1 MTVSDKEIKRHT
13 MISFVKY
20 IVSVLASALLL
31 VSCVDE
37 KFYTDD
43 YISAGVSELTATVGF
58 KAFTPALETR
68 AAGDAIKEINS
79 LWLVI
84 YEQDENGAWKL
95 EKDGKI
101 EITAADH
108 QLTTSIADNTRPDDV
123 PQPDSQT
130 ETRTGRASFRLRH
143 QNGQYKVYAVA
154 NCDTLSKVEDTEID
168 TPEKLKSLQ
177 LTWDA
182 KDIHKNAEMFG
193 FFTNDKDKFGSD
205 DEPVTIGPNLEL
217 HAWIR
222 RAASKVTVAFNGAGL
237 HDGVSIYP
245 LTVSIK
251 DIPLH
256 CPLGSDN
263 TEPDVL
269 IDGEM
274 IKYYEGDTPP
284 TDISSITGNGLVI
297 NKETT
302 VDQSRHAE
310 TAPALY
316 FYENVQGSGEDM
328 PDKRQ
333 DANGDKTL
341 DHPGLPGDD
350 TYRLKDDVPYGTYIE
365 VQAIWRSTNAAR
377 QGSGIVKYRF
387 MLGKDVIK
395 DYDAERNYHYK
406 LTMNFKNFA
415 NDVDWHIEYRSQTFE
430 VSEPQSFNYQ
440 GKILVPDKSWPNL
453 KHEFSDTL
461 TVTVA
466 SYIEGNDGTRQP
478 VKMEILSGKD
488 WLDCK
493 EDVGD
498 HPYEVK
504 YKFTVNSDVLKPD
517 EEIDINA
524 KLKAASSKSEDINN
538 PYNLADPNGTANS
551 IVCTAN
557 CYMIDA
563 PGWYIFPLVYGNA
576 IHNGKE
582 NESSYKYTGG
592 SGSNFL
598 STFVNHLNQPIT
610 SPYIKEN
617 TGCNPQVACLVW
629 MDTYDDLSDNPGGI
643 IRPHFTWTAPQN
655 KIDESPTYMPNA
667 YGGKGGIRF
676 YIDPQ
681 RIKQGNAVIAICDKE
696 PTMNSNNFYQFDAIW
711 SWHIWVTR
719 LDVDEKDKAIEVTAH
734 DTTRKFEF
742 MPMNLGWCSEDGEKI
757 KYYKE
762 RTAEIKFSSG
772 GKSKTVKIVKK
783 SHLAFTRG
791 NNPYYQWG
799 RKDPFIAAVVP
810 DKTDGNKQWYNY
822 VGVRDGRNPPVLSPD
837 NSGSGNITTRN
848 ALAQLI
854 RHPDKWHNP
863 PYYWGLKDNKW
874 QNISNNETYSN
885 LWEGRPGTD
894 PMAQTLKTV
903 YDPCPV
909 GYQVTHYNAFTGFT
923 TTGDNTSWPPE
934 WYDVQVGN
942 IMSGN
947 PTEGLYEFYTNSE
960 KNQSIIFP
968 QTGYRD
974 WVDWSNIYHFNLI
987 GYVWAAGNVK
997 NDDNNSYN
1005 FEFSRKD
1012 EAGSSYIRPKN
1023 TYYPTDGM
1031 PVRPVRNGKHGMD
1044 TP

>member
-1 MTVSDKEIKRHT
+1 MK
-13 MISFVKY
+13 SFVKF
-20 IVSVLASALLL
+20 IVSILPSALLL

-43 YISAGVSELTATVGF
+43 YIPDGVSEFTATVDF

-84 YEQDENGAWKL
+84 YEQDGNGAWKL

-143 QNGQYKVYAVA
+143 KNGQYKIYAVA
-154 NCDTLSKVEDTEID
+154 NCDTISKVEGTKID

-177 LTWDA
+177 LTWDT

-205 DEPVTIGPNLEL
+205 DESVTIGPNREL

-222 RAASKVTVAFNGAGL
+222 RTASKVTVAFNGEGL

-284 TDISSITGNGLVI
+284 TDIGSIAGNGLVI
-297 NKETT
+297 NKETS
-302 VDQSRHAE
+302 VNMSLHAE

-316 FYENVQGSGEDM
+316 FYENMQGSGEDM

-365 VQAIWRSTNAAR
+365 VQAIWRSTNTER

-415 NDVDWHIEYRSQTFE
+415 NDVDWHIDYREQTFE
-430 VSEPQSFNYQ
+430 VSEPQPFNYQ
-440 GKILVPDKSWPNL
+440 GKVFVPDKSWPNL

-466 SYIEGNDGTRQP
+466 SYIEGNDGTIQP
-478 VKMEILSGKD
+478 VNYEILSGGE
-488 WLDCK
+488 WLECK
-493 EDVGD
+493 RIAPGD

-504 YKFTVNSDVLKPD
+504 YKFTVKKDVLKPD
-517 EEIDINA
+517 KEIDINQE
-524 KLKAASSKSEDINN
+524 LKAATSKSDDINK
-538 PYNLADPNGTANS
+538 PYNLADPNGTPDN

-576 IHNGKE
+576 IHNGTV
-582 NESSYKYTGG
+582 NESSYKSTG
-592 SGSNFL
+592 SSDDSFL
-598 STFVNHLNQPIT
+598 SSFVNHLGNPIT

-629 MDTYDDLSDNPGGI
+629 MDTYDDLSNNPGGI
-643 IRPHFTWTAPQN
+643 IRPHFTWGGAAD
-655 KIDESPTYMPNA
+655 KIEESPKYMPNA

-676 YIDPQ
+676 YVDPQ
-681 RIKQGNAVIAICDKE
+681 RIKQGNAVIAICDKA
-696 PTMNSNNFYQFDAIW
+696 PTTNSNAFYQFDAIW

-719 LDVDEKDKAIEVTAH
+719 LDVKEKDKTIEVTAH
-734 DTTRKFEF
+734 DPSRKFEF

-757 KYYKE
+757 KYYEE
-762 RTAEIKFSSG
+762 RVAEIKFSSG
-772 GKSKTVKIVKK
+772 GKNETVKIVKK
-783 SHLAFTRG
+783 SHIAFTYG

-799 RKDPFIAAVVP
+799 RKDPFIAAKKGEA
-810 DKTDGNKQWYNY
+810 DNNKPWYNY
-822 VGVRDGRNPPVLSPD
+822 AGVRDGRNPPRLTNDSPD
-837 NSGSGNITTRN
+837 YDSERLTTRQ
-848 ALAQLI
+848 ALGHLI
-854 RHPDKWHNP
+854 RHPETWHNP
-863 PYYWGLKDNKW
+863 PREWKKDETVTDRDYWRYFSK
-874 QNISNNETYSN
+874 NESYSN
-885 LWEGRPGTD
+885 LWEGRQGKDHT
-894 PMAQTLKTV
+894 AQTLKTV
-903 YDPCPV
+903 YDPSPV
-909 GYQVTHYNAFTGFT
+909 GYQVCHYNAFSGFT
-923 TTGDNTSWPPE
+923 TTGDNTGWEPE
-934 WYDVQVGN
+934 WYDVRTEN

-947 PTEGLYEFYTNSE
+947 PTEGLYEFYTNPE

-968 QTGYRD
+968 MSSYRD
-974 WVDWSNIYHFNLI
+974 WDSYAYIADTELMII
-987 GYVWAAGNVK
+987 GYSWAAGNARN
-997 NDDNNSYN
+997 NDNYAYN
-1005 FEFSRKD
+1005 FMFSRKD
-1012 EAGSSYIRPKN
+1012 KNGYIRPKDSF
-1023 TYYPTDGM
+1023 YPTDGM
-1031 PVRPVRNGKHGMD
+1031 PVRSVRNGSHTGY
-1044 TP
+1044 